1 MPTALLG
8 VHVKISPKS
17 SIGRR
22 PLTHQFMGKILLGHV
37 PREDPQVY
45 HSEKAWQR
53 VSSRMSSE
61 ERMRGSLGDKRRV
74 NATSLSTKDTCDGL
88 TEGA

>member
-61 ERMRGSLGDKRRV
+61 DRGGK
-74 NATSLSTKDTCDGL
+74 N
-88 TEGA
+88 EGFTG